1 MCGIFGF
8 INSNN
13 KTNFNSINTINNL
26 VNLLS
31 HRGPDFKDT
40 YINKDRSIFL
50 GHTRLSI
57 LDLSSNGNQP
67 MISNQ
72 GRYVIIYNGE
82 IYNHLDLREELKI
95 LNKVTYWKGSS
106 DTETILNCIDIWG
119 IHKTIPKLNG
129 MFSIAIYDIQNEN
142 IYLVRDKFGE
152 KPLYYGFVNNSF
164 IFSSELKPIKAFPN
178 FKNQISLDSLSLYFQ
193 LNYIPSPKSIY
204 NNIFKLEKGNIL
216 SININKLKHNLSNKN
231 YNHNIFDFYKWWD
244 FTLNSNRDFPDNYN
258 YLEKLEKALHNSI
271 KRQLISDV
279 PIGSFLSGGIDSSL
293 VTAIM
298 KEYSNNKINTYTVG
312 FEDKSYD
319 ESKYASKI
327 AKYLGTNHNEI
338 ILQKN
343 EIINS
348 FSKMNEVYDE
358 PFADSSQIPTHL
370 VCKAARQ
377 KVTVALSGDAADEL
391 FGGYNRYTWTPRIWK
406 KISWIPFP
414 IRKNLGLFVAAIP
427 TSILDMF
434 GTLLNLMLPKN
445 KKIYR
450 FADKLHKMAAR
461 IETSKNLD
469 EFCNSFAQVWSNP
482 DDIIDMSGHLQN
494 YSHHIQPSD
503 FDLEFNDEISKM
515 MYRDLLSYLPDDILC
530 KVDRA
535 AMSVSLETRVP
546 FLDYRVVELSSRIPI
561 DMKIRHAKGKWIIRE
576 LLNKYVPEQM
586 IDRPKSGF
594 AIPIGDWIRG
604 PLKGWAEDLLAP
616 EKIISQ
622 GYFHSEPIQKI
633 WREHLSGDFDWT
645 PKLWGILMF
654 QSWLEET
661 GIN

>member
-95 LNKVTYWKGSS
+95 KNKVTFWKGSS

-164 IFSSELKPIKAFPN
+164 IFSSELKPITAFPN

-216 SININKLKHNLSNKN
+216 SIKVNKLKHNLSNKN

-258 YLEKLEKALHNSI
+258 YFEKLEKALHNSV

-312 FEDKSYD
+312 FQDKSYD

-327 AKYLGTNHNEI
+327 ANYLGTNHNEI

-348 FSKMNEVYDE
+348 FSKMSEVYDE
-358 PFADSSQIPTHL
+358 PFADSSQIPTYL
-370 VCKAARQ
+370 VSNFASKHI
-377 KVTVALSGDAADEL
+377 KVALTGDGADEL
-391 FGGYNRYTWTPRIWK
+391 FGGYNRYKWVQTFNKRKFLFYIFKNKNFFNLIKIIPNNIWTLIENFLK
-406 KISWIPFP
+406 LNSNDNGVSLLQDKIF
-414 IRKNLGLFVAAIP
+414 KLFQSCIN
-427 TSILDMF
+427 SKDSNELY
-434 GTLLNLMLPKN
+434 LNLLKNWKDDDLLIKN
-445 KKIYR
+445 KK
-450 FADKLHKMAAR
+450 F
-461 IETSKNLD
+461 E
-469 EFCNSFAQVWSNP
+469 NSNFFNKYYL
-482 DDIIDMSGHLQN
+482 IDQKKSLA
-494 YSHHIQPSD
+494 
-503 FDLEFNDEISKM
+503 EKM
-515 MYRDLLSYLPDDILC
+515 MLFDINNYLTDDILC

-535 AMSVSLETRVP
+535 AMSNSLETRAP
-546 FLDYRVVELSSRIPI
+546 MLDYEVVNIASKIPTSL
-561 DMKIRHAKGKWIIRE
+561 KINNNT
-576 LLNKYVPEQM
+576 NKYILKQLLHKYMPQKYFVRSKM
-586 IDRPKSGF
+586 GF
-594 AIPIGDWIRG
+594 SIPIGKY
-604 PLKGWAEDLLAP
+604 LKYEIKEWAEELVNDTKFNPHLEFLNV
-616 EKIISQ
+616 K
-622 GYFHSEPIQKI
+622 KI
-633 WREHLSGDFDWT
+633 WSQHLTGKYNWEYKIWS
-645 PKLWGILMF
+645 ILIF
-654 QSWLEET
+654 QSWY
-661 GIN
+661 NQYK

>member
-1 MCGIFGF
+1 MCGFAGF
-8 INSNN
+8 MLDHKSNKNSDHIIQNM
-13 KTNFNSINTINNL
+13 IDVID
-26 VNLLS
+26 
-31 HRGPDFKDT
+31 HRGPDDDGIWNDLT
-40 YINKDRSIFL
+40 ETVFL
-50 GHTRLSI
+50 GHKRLSI
-57 LDLSSNGNQP
+57 MDLSEAGHQP
-67 MISNQ
+67 MHSFDQKFTI
-72 GRYVIIYNGE
+72 VFNGE
-82 IYNHLDLREELKI
+82 IYNHFEIRSMLKKS
-95 LNKVTYWKGSS
+95 LPENFKWRGTS
-106 DTETILNCIDIWG
+106 DTETLITAISLWG
-119 IHKTIPKLNG
+119 VEKTLCSGIG
-129 MFSIAIYDIQNEN
+129 MFAFALWDHQKQL
-142 IYLVRDKFGE
+142 LVLARDRIGE
-152 KPLYYGFVNNSF
+152 KPLYFGRIDDAFLF
-164 IFSSELKPIKAFPN
+164 ASELKSLVAFPS
-178 FKNQISLDSLSLYFQ
+178 FKNSISKSSLKDYLRY
-193 LNYIPSPKSIY
+193 NYIPAPASIYEGIHKLIPGSFAVINRNHSIEFKNYWSPKNTFLEGGKNFFTNDLDALKSIESH
-204 NNIFKLEKGNIL
+204 L
-216 SININKLKHNLSNKN
+216 INSVSAQML
-231 YNHNIFDFYKWWD
+231 
-244 FTLNSNRDFPDNYN
+244 
-258 YLEKLEKALHNSI
+258 A
-271 KRQLISDV
+271 DV
-279 PIGSFLSGGIDSSL
+279 PLGAFLSGGIDSSL
-293 VTAIM
+293 VVALM
-298 KEYSNNKINTYTVG
+298 QSQSKEPIKTFTIA
-312 FEDKSYD
+312 FQD
-319 ESKYASKI
+319 ASFNEAPF
-327 AKYLGTNHNEI
+327 AKEVANHLGTDHYEI
-338 ILQKN
+338 LVTDK
-343 EIINS
+343 
-348 FSKMNEVYDE
+348 EVKEVIPKLASMYDE

-391 FGGYNRYTWTPRIWK
+391 FGGYNRYTWTPRIWR

-414 IRKNLGLFVAAIP
+414 IRKNLGLFVTAIP

-576 LLNKYVPEQM
+576 LLNKYVPEQI